1 MTRRWNGRTASFMTE
16 SFKGVAAMIAACVV
30 WGLSPLFYA
39 QFSDIPTIDILAH
52 RTLWSLLLFAAVLM
66 FQRRLPYISKALST
80 PRNIVIITIASVM
93 IATNWGLFIWATKVG
108 RVTETSLGYYIFP
121 LVAVVLG
128 ILAFGEKLSRAQA
141 LAVGL
146 AIVAVSVLAIGT
158 QTPPWIALAL
168 AVTFGIYGMIKKRL
182 EVGPVVSVA
191 CEVLL
196 FAPLAV
202 VWLLWFS
209 DLTVFGNFAEL
220 FFLALCGP
228 MTAIPLMF
236 FSYAA
241 KRIRLGTIG
250 LVQYLN
256 PSLQFVCAVLIF
268 KEPFGV
274 WHGLAFVLIW
284 TALGL
289 YSAASLP
296 KSRAHCAG

>member
-1 MTRRWNGRTASFMTE
+1 MGALHAVMTE

-52 RTLWSLLLFAAVLM
+52 RTLWSLLLFAGVLM
-66 FQRRLPYISKALST
+66 FQRRLSQIPKALST
-80 PRNIVIITIASVM
+80 PKNIAIITTASVM
-93 IATNWGLFIWATKVG
+93 IAINWGLFIWATKVG

-128 ILAFGEKLSRAQA
+128 MLAFGEKLSRAQA

-146 AIVAVSVLAIGT
+146 AVVAVSVLAIGT

-168 AVTFGIYGMIKKRL
+168 AVTFGIYGLIKKRL
-182 EVGPVVSVA
+182 EAGPVVSVA

-196 FAPLAV
+196 FAPLAA
-202 VWLLWFS
+202 VWLIWFG
-209 DLTVFGNFAEL
+209 DLTVFGNLTEL
-220 FFLALCGP
+220 LFLALCGP

-236 FSYAA
+236 FSYAT
-241 KRIRLGTIG
+241 KRVRLGTVG

-256 PSLQFVCAVLIF
+256 PTLQFVCAVLIF

-274 WHGLAFVLIW
+274 WHGVAFALIW
-284 TALGL
+284 TALAL

-296 KSRAHCAG
+296 KSRAHRAA